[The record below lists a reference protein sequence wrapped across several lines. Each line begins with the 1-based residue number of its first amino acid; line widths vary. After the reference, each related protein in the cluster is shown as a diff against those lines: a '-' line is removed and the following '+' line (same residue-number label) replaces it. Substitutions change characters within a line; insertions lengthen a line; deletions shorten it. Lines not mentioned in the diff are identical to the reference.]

1 MCSFKNLEQVDQVT
15 SNPTAYITLLLCRV
29 PFEGES
35 MLDLRNAIVA
45 CQYKPVCYHHIACMV
60 CANFLV

>member
-1 MCSFKNLEQVDQVT
+1 MV
-15 SNPTAYITLLLCRV
+15 CRV

-45 CQYKPVCYHHIACMV
+45 CQYKPVRFIFSITDHGDLQNKQLTPV
-60 CANFLV
+60 SELPD

>member
-1 MCSFKNLEQVDQVT
+1 MGRHVEIFSDMV
-15 SNPTAYITLLLCRV
+15 CRV

-45 CQYKPVCYHHIACMV
+45 CQYKAVNKATVDCMIPLLLPRV
-60 CANFLV
+60 